1 MKFGSTTWLIGVT
14 TAVATCAAGIGAC
27 SSDSTSGNPVGITED
42 SSVGSDT
49 GSGSN
54 GDSGANTDGGGTTT
68 DAGCGSSPSLH
79 ADTAGSIFCG
89 YTDAGPFSCTTGN
102 ECCLGGEISKS
113 VFAPEACAA
122 FGTACTNPVD
132 GGVQIECGQVSDCT
146 ANGVA
151 NAACCLQGATVPTI
165 ATGCSYYKASRGS
178 GVVCEPGPDAGGSV
192 PSCAAG
198 EVQVCS
204 AQADCPT
211 GKTCTPMKWKLYQM
225 GFCL

>member
-1 MKFGSTTWLIGVT
+1 MSIGRSGWLVVVS
-14 TAVATCAAGIGAC
+14 TAVAVSCIGIGAC
-27 SSDSTSGNPVGITED
+27 SSDSTTGNPTVGGQD
-42 SSVGSDT
+42 SSVGNDT
-49 GSGSN
+49 GTASG
-54 GDSGANTDGGGTTT
+54 GDSGGSTDGGGGTT

-102 ECCLGGEISKS
+102 ECCLGGELSKS

-132 GGVQIECGQVSDCT
+132 GGLQIECGQVSDCA

-151 NAACCLQGATVPTI
+151 NAACCLQGASAPTI
-165 ATGCSYYKASRGS
+165 VSGCSYYKASRGT
-178 GVVCEPGPDAGGSV
+178 GVVCEPGADAGASV
-192 PSCAAG
+192 PACAAG